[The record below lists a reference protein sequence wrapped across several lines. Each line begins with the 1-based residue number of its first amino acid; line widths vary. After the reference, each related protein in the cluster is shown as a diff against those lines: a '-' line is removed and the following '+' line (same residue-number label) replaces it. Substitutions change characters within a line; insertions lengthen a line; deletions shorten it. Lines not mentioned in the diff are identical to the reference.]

1 MMPNGNLT
9 YDGTNTYSWDARN
22 HLTGIS
28 GGVSASFV
36 YDPFGRR
43 AEKVISGTT
52 GTATQF
58 LYDGLNP
65 LQELDGAS
73 PPNITANPLTSL
85 NLDEYFTRT
94 DSSGTATFLSDA
106 LGSTIG
112 LTHPGRS
119 PPAIPM
125 IQFTGREK

>member
-1 MMPNGNLT
+1 MTAPIPT
-9 YDGTNTYSWDARN
+9 RGTRATIGAPF
-22 HLTGIS
+22 S
-28 GGVSASFV
+28 GGISASFV

-52 GTATQF
+52 TQF

-73 PPNITANPLTSL
+73 PPNVTANLLSGL
-85 NLDEYFTRT
+85 NIDEYFTRT
-94 DSSGTATFLSDA
+94 DSSGTATFLSDT

-112 LTHPGRS
+112 LTNFSG
-119 PPAIPM
+119 AITTSYTYDPFG
-125 IQFTGREK
+125 I